1 MTHAALF
8 VEAINR
14 WATQEAV
21 RTRGGRDTGGPTL
34 FDFVNPLELRV
45 EAVAAGAGSLGEAGS
60 GESELRR
67 EHNIE
72 NNSDYVTAELVRLF
86 QESPGPQ
93 RQEQPE
99 NGRSLVREE

>member
-1 MTHAALF
+1 MPRRSLKQSIAGQHKRPC
-8 VEAINR
+8 ES
-14 WATQEAV
+14 ATGGIQE
-21 RTRGGRDTGGPTL
+21 GPTL
-34 FDFVNPLELRV
+34 FDFVNPLELSI
-45 EAVAAGAGSLGEAGS
+45 EATAAATDPQEETGC

-72 NNSDYVTAELVRLF
+72 NNSDDVTAELVRLF

-99 NGRSLVREE
+99 NGHSPVREE